1 MVFTMTPMKAHRR
14 VAAILLTTTAVA
26 LVPAASFGATKTVTA
41 RSSAWG
47 PAKIEIVRGTTLEW
61 VNPSGFLEHS
71 IKAYGGW
78 RYYSYLAPGAETSR
92 RFRELGRFKYRCEFH
107 STKRP
112 GSPCEGMCGVV
123 KVVAPS

>member
-1 MVFTMTPMKAHRR
+1 MKTPRR
-14 VAAILLTTTAVA
+14 LGAILFIATLVA

-61 VNPSGFLEHS
+61 VNPSNFLEHS
-71 IKAYGGW
+71 IAAYGGW
-78 RYYSYLAPGAETSR
+78 RYNAYLAPNAEASR
-92 RFRELGRFKYRCEFH
+92 RFPELGKFKYRCTFH

-112 GSPCEGMCGVV
+112 GMPCDGMCGVV
-123 KVVAPS
+123 KVVPPR